1 MNLLTTRQAAAALQ
15 VSEQRVRALISAGRL
30 KSTLFGGS
38 HAIRQADL
46 AAQNTPVWGRPPAP
60 PQADLAALADRK
72 PGRPRARSKSLR

>member
-46 AAQNTPVWGRPPAP
+46 AA
-60 PQADLAALADRK
+60 LADRK